1 MPAALDLT
9 GQRFGRL
16 FVVRE
21 NGRVKFGKEQ
31 PGWLVEC
38 NCGRRETLAQ
48 ALLTQRGWRE
58 CSYCQRPECIVC
70 GEKVPSTRPRSV
82 TCSDTCHKAKRHG
95 QDIERYHR
103 RAADPQFNQQR
114 YQRLV
119 ERMADDPDLA
129 ERVRQIRRG
138 ANARWRMKP
147 ENRTAIRH
155 YQALRYAMN
164 RAEILARRRARLD
177 LMTPEQ
183 MEHWRERI
191 RAYDRAY
198 RARWRDHLRSDPE
211 RHRAYL
217 DTMREYRRLA
227 SKNSTE

>member
-1 MPAALDLT
+1 
-9 GQRFGRL
+9 
-16 FVVRE
+16 
-21 NGRVKFGKEQ
+21 
-31 PGWLVEC
+31 
-38 NCGRRETLAQ
+38 
-48 ALLTQRGWRE
+48 
-58 CSYCQRPECIVC
+58 
-70 GEKVPSTRPRSV
+70 
-82 TCSDTCHKAKRHG
+82 
-95 QDIERYHR
+95 
-103 RAADPQFNQQR
+103 
-114 YQRLV
+114 
-119 ERMADDPDLA
+119 
-129 ERVRQIRRG
+129 
-138 ANARWRMKP
+138 
-147 ENRTAIRH
+147 
-155 YQALRYAMN
+155 MN

>member
-1 MPAALDLT
+1 MCANLSDLLPDPFK
-9 GQRFGRL
+9 QRNNLFESFRL
-16 FVVRE
+16 S
-21 NGRVKFGKEQ
+21 
-31 PGWLVEC
+31 
-38 NCGRRETLAQ
+38 
-48 ALLTQRGWRE
+48 LT
-58 CSYCQRPECIVC
+58 
-70 GEKVPSTRPRSV
+70 
-82 TCSDTCHKAKRHG
+82 
-95 QDIERYHR
+95 
-103 RAADPQFNQQR
+103 
-114 YQRLV
+114 
-119 ERMADDPDLA
+119 
-129 ERVRQIRRG
+129 G
-138 ANARWRMKP
+138 ANAQRIWTRVP
-147 ENRTAIRH
+147 SALAHRPQPQALASLESCTRH